1 MIFSNIFLKNGTRV
15 FSYWQHLFIIAP
27 SYVELVFKYLI
38 LEYGMNFSNESFD
51 KSIHHSNNVTT
62 CPSNNYPINLHTF
75 DCMGVLHMQ
84 ASSMVKEILIHQ

>member
-62 CPSNNYPINLHTF
+62 CPSNNYSINLHTF